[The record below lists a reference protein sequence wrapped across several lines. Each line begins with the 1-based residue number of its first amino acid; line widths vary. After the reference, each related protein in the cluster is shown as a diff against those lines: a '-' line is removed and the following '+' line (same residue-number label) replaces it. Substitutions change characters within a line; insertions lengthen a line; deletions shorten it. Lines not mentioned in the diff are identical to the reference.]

1 MKVYQ
6 QADFLVRQAQI
17 RQKLCFVDGE
27 QFFDCF
33 DFYDDFVFDY
43 KIESIS
49 AVEFHVFVDDRQRS
63 LFFHTKTLP
72 LQFKQ

>member
-1 MKVYQ
+1 M
-6 QADFLVRQAQI
+6 
-17 RQKLCFVDGE
+17 DGQ